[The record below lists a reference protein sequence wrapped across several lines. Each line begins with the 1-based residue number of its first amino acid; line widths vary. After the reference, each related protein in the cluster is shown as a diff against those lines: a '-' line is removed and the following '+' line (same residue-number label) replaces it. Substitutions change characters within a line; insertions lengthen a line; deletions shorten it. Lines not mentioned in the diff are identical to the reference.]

1 MEIVAAGEDGKR
13 EFCTAFWLRGA
24 VWAGWSVR
32 TKDHCPTPTP
42 SPLVS
47 EPHDPARQ
55 AALRSRGNH
64 PMSPYGTSNAT
75 RTGLEGVCPVLT
87 ALILGKIE
95 ATGSV
100 RTGPLSG

>member
-42 SPLVS
+42 VT
-47 EPHDPARQ
+47 PAHLF
-55 AALRSRGNH
+55 AHLD
-64 PMSPYGTSNAT
+64 TK
-75 RTGLEGVCPVLT
+75 PVT
-87 ALILGKIE
+87 EKKGW
-95 ATGSV
+95 S
-100 RTGPLSG
+100 